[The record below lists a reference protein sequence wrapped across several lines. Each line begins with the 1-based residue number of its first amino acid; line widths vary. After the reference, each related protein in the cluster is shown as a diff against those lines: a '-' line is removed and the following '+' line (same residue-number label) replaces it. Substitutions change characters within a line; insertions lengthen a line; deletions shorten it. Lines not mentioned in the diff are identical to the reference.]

1 MIYTVQNKESNLGY
15 KFRERKFKMNRKMK
29 LNEVQKVTSIK
40 EMLNLAVKEAGDKIA
55 FEYKDEDQKEKTR
68 QVTYKEFVRDTE
80 ELGTALANLGMQD
93 KHIAII
99 GENSYKWLTVY
110 LTVLKSTGVFVP
122 IDRELTVEGVINV
135 LKHSDSEVLFYS
147 ERYEKWIPEIKQEVP
162 NVKSFIG
169 LNRKEKNQD
178 ILSYD
183 MFKEEG
189 KKALEKGSKKYTELQ
204 DDENNLKL
212 LVYTSGTTGAPKGVM
227 LTEHNLISV
236 VYYGLQVADINTK
249 CLSVLPYHH
258 TYEAVAG
265 ILVALHK
272 RACICINDSLKNVLK
287 NLQFYRPDYIYLVP
301 AFTEIFYK
309 NIWNNAQ
316 KTGKDKMLKKII
328 PISNALRKIGIDL
341 RNVFFKSIHQAFGGN
356 LKEIVCGGAPIRP
369 EIGKFFNDIGIT
381 LLNGYGIT
389 ECSPLVSVNRLQFND
404 SSTVGVVLP
413 CCEIKLENVTPDGD
427 GEICVKGDIV
437 MKGYYKEQERTDKV
451 LKDGWFNTEDYG
463 HINKKGQLV
472 INGRKK
478 NLIVLDNG
486 KNVYPEE
493 IENYI
498 LGIPY
503 VQEVIVKGK
512 KNAIGQEVALI
523 AEIFLNEEKVEELK
537 LENREQKLKE
547 DIHDVCKELPIY
559 KRISDIEIRK
569 EEFEKTTTNK
579 IKR

>member
-1 MIYTVQNKESNLGY
+1 MNKNY
-15 KFRERKFKMNRKMK
+15 A
-29 LNEVQKVTSIK
+29 LNSDVVKISSIK
-40 EMLNLAVKEAGDKIA
+40 EMLNLAAKDAGDKNA
-55 FEYKDEDQKEKTR
+55 FEYRDENNHEKIVK
-68 QVTYKEFVRDTE
+68 VTYKEFVKDTE
-80 ELGTALANLGMQD
+80 ELGTALASLGMQN

-122 IDRELTVEGVINV
+122 IDRELPCKDIINV

-147 ERYEKWIPEIKQEVP
+147 EKYEKWIDEIKENVP
-162 NVKSFIG
+162 NIKFFIG
-169 LNRKEKNQD
+169 LNRKKHNEN

-183 MFKEEG
+183 IFKENG
-189 KKALEKGSKKYTELQ
+189 KNVLEQGSKIYTELE
-204 DDENNLKL
+204 DDENKLKL

-236 VYYGLQVADINTK
+236 IYYGLQVADIGQK

-265 ILVALHK
+265 ILVELHK
-272 RACICINDSLKNVLK
+272 HSTICINDSLKNVLK
-287 NLQFYRPDYIYLVP
+287 NLQLFKPDFIYLVP
-301 AFTEIFYK
+301 AFTEVFYK

-316 KTGKDKMLKKII
+316 KTGKDKALKKMI
-328 PISNALRKIGIDL
+328 PISNGLRAAGIDL
-341 RNVFFKSIHQAFGGN
+341 RAKLFKSIHEAFGGN
-356 LKEIVCGGAPIRP
+356 LKEIICGGAPIRP

-389 ECSPLVSVNRLQFND
+389 ECSPLVSVNRMKFND
-404 SSTVGVVLP
+404 SNTVGVILP
-413 CCEIKLENVTPDGD
+413 CCEIKFENVNSDGD

-437 MKGYYKEQERTDKV
+437 MQGYYKDEERTNKV
-451 LKDGWFNTEDYG
+451 LKDGWFFTEDYG
-463 HINKKGQLV
+463 RINKKGQLI

-498 LGIPY
+498 LGIDY
-503 VQEVIVKGK
+503 VQEVIVKGI
-512 KNAIGQEVALI
+512 KNNIGQEVSLC
-523 AEIFLNEEKVEELK
+523 AEVFLNDDKVKEMNIQNIHE
-537 LENREQKLKE
+537 KLKE
-547 DIHDVCKELPIY
+547 DIAEACKELPTY
-559 KRISDIEIRK
+559 KKITEIEIRK
-569 EEFEKTTTNK
+569 DEFEKTTTKK

>member
-1 MIYTVQNKESNLGY
+1 MNKNY
-15 KFRERKFKMNRKMK
+15 A
-29 LNEVQKVTSIK
+29 LNSDVVKISSIK
-40 EMLNLAVKEAGDKIA
+40 EMLNLAAKDAGDKNA
-55 FEYKDEDQKEKTR
+55 FEYRDENNHEKIVK
-68 QVTYKEFVRDTE
+68 VTYKEFVKDTE
-80 ELGTALANLGMQD
+80 ELGTALASLGMQN

-122 IDRELTVEGVINV
+122 IDRELPCKDIINV

-147 ERYEKWIPEIKQEVP
+147 EKYEKWIDEIKENVP
-162 NVKSFIG
+162 NIKFFIG
-169 LNRKEKNQD
+169 LNRKKHNEN

-183 MFKEEG
+183 IFKENG
-189 KKALEKGSKKYTELQ
+189 KNVLEQGSKIYTELE
-204 DDENNLKL
+204 DDENKLKL

-236 VYYGLQVADINTK
+236 IYYGLQVADIGQK

-265 ILVALHK
+265 ILVELHK
-272 RACICINDSLKNVLK
+272 HSTICINDSLKNVLK
-287 NLQFYRPDYIYLVP
+287 NLQLFKPDFIYLVP
-301 AFTEIFYK
+301 AFTEVFYK

-316 KTGKDKMLKKII
+316 KTGKDKALKKMI
-328 PISNALRKIGIDL
+328 PISNGLRAAGIDL
-341 RNVFFKSIHQAFGGN
+341 RAKLFKSIHEAFGGN
-356 LKEIVCGGAPIRP
+356 LKEIICGGAPIRP

-389 ECSPLVSVNRLQFND
+389 ECSPLVSVNRMKFND
-404 SSTVGVVLP
+404 SNTVGVILP
-413 CCEIKLENVTPDGD
+413 CCEIKFENVNSDGD

-437 MKGYYKEQERTDKV
+437 MQGYYKDKERTNKV

-463 HINKKGQLV
+463 SINKKGQLI

-498 LGIPY
+498 LGIDY
-503 VQEVIVKGK
+503 VQEVIVKGI
-512 KNAIGQEVALI
+512 KNNIGQEVSLC
-523 AEIFLNEEKVEELK
+523 AEVFLNDDKVKEMNIQNIHE
-537 LENREQKLKE
+537 KLKE
-547 DIHDVCKELPIY
+547 DIAEACKELPTY
-559 KRISDIEIRK
+559 KKITEIEIRK
-569 EEFEKTTTNK
+569 DEFEKTTTKK

>member
-1 MIYTVQNKESNLGY
+1 MKRKEI
-15 KFRERKFKMNRKMK
+15 KMNRKMK

-55 FEYKDEDQKEKTR
+55 FEYKDENQKEKNR

-122 IDRELTVEGVINV
+122 IDKELTVKGIINV

-147 ERYEKWIPEIKQEVP
+147 EKYEKWIPEIKQEVP
-162 NVKSFIG
+162 NVKFFIG
-169 LNRKEKNQD
+169 LNRKEKDQD

-287 NLQFYRPDYIYLVP
+287 NLQLYKPDYIYLVP

-341 RNVFFKSIHQAFGGN
+341 RNLFFKSIHQAFGGN

-437 MKGYYKEQERTDKV
+437 MKGYYKDQERTDRV

-463 HINKKGQLV
+463 HINPKGQLV

-512 KNAIGQEVALI
+512 KNAIGQEVALV
-523 AEIFLNEEKVEELK
+523 AEVFLNQEKVEELK
-537 LENREQKLKE
+537 LEKIEDRLKD
-547 DIHDVCKELPIY
+547 DIHEVCKELPIY

>member
-1 MIYTVQNKESNLGY
+1 MKRKEI
-15 KFRERKFKMNRKMK
+15 KMNRKMK

-55 FEYKDEDQKEKTR
+55 FEYKDENQKEKNR

-122 IDRELTVEGVINV
+122 IDKELTVKGIINV

-147 ERYEKWIPEIKQEVP
+147 EKYEKWIPEIKQEVT
-162 NVKSFIG
+162 NVKFFIG
-169 LNRKEKNQD
+169 LNRKEKDQD

-287 NLQFYRPDYIYLVP
+287 NLQLYKPDYIYLVP

-341 RNVFFKSIHQAFGGN
+341 RNLFFKSIHQAFGGN

-437 MKGYYKEQERTDKV
+437 MKGYYKDQERTDRV

-463 HINKKGQLV
+463 HINPKGQLV

-512 KNAIGQEVALI
+512 KNAIGQEVALV
-523 AEIFLNEEKVEELK
+523 AEVFLNQEKVEELK
-537 LENREQKLKE
+537 LEKIEDRLKD
-547 DIHDVCKELPIY
+547 DIHEVCKELPIY

>member
-1 MIYTVQNKESNLGY
+1 MNKNYALNSN
-15 KFRERKFKMNRKMK
+15 
-29 LNEVQKVTSIK
+29 VTKVSSIK
-40 EMLNLAVKEAGDKIA
+40 EMLDLAVKEAGDKNA
-55 FEYKDEDQKEKTR
+55 FEYRDEVNHDKIIE
-68 QVTYKEFVRDTE
+68 VTYKKFVKDTD
-80 ELGTALANLGMQD
+80 ELGTALASLGMAD
-93 KHIAII
+93 KHIAMI

-122 IDRELTVEGVINV
+122 IDRELPCKDIINV

-147 ERYEKWIPEIKQEVP
+147 EKYEKWINEIKENVP
-162 NVKSFIG
+162 NIKFFIG
-169 LNRKEKNQD
+169 LNRHEHEGN

-183 MFKEEG
+183 IFKETG
-189 KKALEKGSKKYTELQ
+189 KNVLEQGSKIYTDLK
-204 DDENNLKL
+204 DDENKLKL

-236 VYYGLQVADINTK
+236 VYYGLKVADIGDK

-265 ILVALHK
+265 ILVELHK
-272 RACICINDSLKNVLK
+272 HSTICINDSLKNVLK
-287 NLQFYRPDYIYLVP
+287 NLQLFKPDFIYLVP
-301 AFTEIFYK
+301 AFTEVFYK

-316 KTGKDKMLKKII
+316 KTGKDKMLKKMI
-328 PISNALRKIGIDL
+328 PISNGLRATGIDL
-341 RNVFFKSIHQAFGGN
+341 RAKLFKSIHEAFGGN
-356 LKEIVCGGAPIRP
+356 LKEIICGGAPIRP

-389 ECSPLVSVNRLQFND
+389 ECSPLVSVNRLKFND
-404 SSTVGVVLP
+404 SNTVGVVLP
-413 CCEIKLENVTPDGD
+413 CCEIKFENINSDGD

-437 MKGYYKEQERTDKV
+437 MQGYYKDEERTNRV

-463 HINKKGQLV
+463 SINKKGQLI

-498 LGIPY
+498 LGIDY
-503 VQEVIVKGK
+503 VEEVVVKGI
-512 KNAIGQEVALI
+512 KNNIGQEVSLC
-523 AEIFLNEEKVEELK
+523 AEVFLNDEKVK
-537 LENREQKLKE
+537 DMKIENINERLKE
-547 DIHDVCKELPIY
+547 DIAEACKELPTY
-559 KRISDIEIRK
+559 KRITDIEIRK
-569 EEFEKTTTNK
+569 EEFEKTTTKK